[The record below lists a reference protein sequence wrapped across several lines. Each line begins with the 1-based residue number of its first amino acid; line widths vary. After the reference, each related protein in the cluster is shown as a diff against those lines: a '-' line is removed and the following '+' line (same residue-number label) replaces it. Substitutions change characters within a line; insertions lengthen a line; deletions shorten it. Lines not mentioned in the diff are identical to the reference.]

1 MNEKYTSILNKI
13 NNKAIL
19 IAVSKFRSE
28 TEIMELYH
36 QGQRHFGENKVQEL
50 VLKYEALPKD
60 IQWHFIGNLQR
71 NKVKYIAPFI
81 HCIHS
86 VENEQLASEINK
98 QAQKYNRKIP
108 CLIQFHIAEETT
120 KQGFLYSDLCLIL
133 QKNILQQYTNI
144 TWKGIMAMASNTDNT
159 AQIRNEFQTLRIYFN
174 ELKNTFFK
182 TEQSFN
188 EISMGMSNDYEI
200 ALNEGATMLRIG
212 SLLFN

>member
-28 TEIMELYH
+28 SEIMELYD

-50 VLKYEALPKD
+50 VSKYETLPKD

-86 VENEQLASEINK
+86 VENEQLASEIDK
-98 QAQKYNRKIP
+98 QAQKHNRKIP

-120 KQGFLYSDLCLIL
+120 KQGFYFPVLCEIL
-133 QKNILQQYTNI
+133 QKNILQQYSNI
-144 TWKGIMAMASNTDNT
+144 NWIGIMAMASNTNNT
-159 AQIRNEFQTLRIYFN
+159 EQIRKEFQILRSYFI

-182 TEQSFN
+182 TEKSFN

-200 ALNEGATMLRIG
+200 ALREGTTMLRIG